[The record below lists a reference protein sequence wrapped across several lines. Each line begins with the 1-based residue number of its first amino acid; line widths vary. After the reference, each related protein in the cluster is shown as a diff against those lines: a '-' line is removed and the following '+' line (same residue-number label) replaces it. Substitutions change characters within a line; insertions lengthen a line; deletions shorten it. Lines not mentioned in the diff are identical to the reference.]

1 MNASSPPSCS
11 LVVSVVSHGHGPL
24 VQNLLN
30 ELARL
35 SAATVRRVVL
45 TQNLPEAEPEAP
57 PTGWPFV
64 LQVVKN
70 QVPAGFGT
78 NHNRALAS
86 AKEPFVC
93 VLNPDIGL
101 GGQDPFSALVQA
113 AAQPGVGCAYPVQ
126 LDTQGQVQDSEREL
140 PTPRAL
146 WRRRLLGR
154 GETRVDW
161 VNAACL
167 VLPQPVWHRLGGFD
181 EAYFMYCEDVDLCL
195 RVRLAG
201 CTLVRVPVQ
210 VMHAGQRASHRR
222 WHHLQWHVRSLLRL
236 WRSPVYGQ
244 ARLLLPE
251 GQQGTGTIGRS

>member
-1 MNASSPPSCS
+1 MNSSSSLSHS

-24 VQNLLN
+24 VQALLN
-30 ELARL
+30 ELAGL

-70 QVPAGFGT
+70 RVPAGFGV

-101 GGQDPFSALVQA
+101 GGQDPFAALAQA
-113 AAQPGVGCAYPVQ
+113 AAQPGAGCAYPVQ
-126 LDTQGQVQDSEREL
+126 LDTQGRLQDSEREL

-154 GETRVDW
+154 GDTRVDW

-167 VLPQPVWHRLGGFD
+167 VLPQPVWQKLGGFD
-181 EAYFMYCEDVDLCL
+181 EAYFV
-195 RVRLAG
+195 
-201 CTLVRVPVQ
+201 
-210 VMHAGQRASHRR
+210 
-222 WHHLQWHVRSLLRL
+222 
-236 WRSPVYGQ
+236 
-244 ARLLLPE
+244 
-251 GQQGTGTIGRS
+251 